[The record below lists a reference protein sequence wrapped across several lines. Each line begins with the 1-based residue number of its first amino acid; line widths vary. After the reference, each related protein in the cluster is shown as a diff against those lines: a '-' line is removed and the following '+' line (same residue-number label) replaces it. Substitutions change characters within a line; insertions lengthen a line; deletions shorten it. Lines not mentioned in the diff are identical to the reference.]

1 MTARPNSFWFR
12 YGRNKAAVGGF
23 CFLCLLSLVAV
34 FGPTIYPIDP
44 WAMSAK
50 SLVWPGVDAAVPLGS
65 DVLGRDVLSGLLNGA
80 RISLLIGLTATA
92 ASVAVGVV
100 VGGLAG
106 YFGGIVDDLL
116 MRTTEVFQTIP
127 SFIFVIVLVAIF
139 QPTVGVVIFSIA
151 TVSWPPVARLVR
163 GEFLTLRQR
172 PYVQSCI
179 VIGMSQLRIIFT
191 QILPNCMA
199 PVIVTA
205 SIMVASSIL
214 IEAGLAF
221 LGLQDPNVMSWG
233 TMIGFGRTALR
244 TAWFLTAIP
253 GVAILLT
260 VLAINIVGEGLND
273 ALNPRSANR

>member
-1 MTARPNSFWFR
+1 MTMPPSSFLHR
-12 YGRNKAAVGGF
+12 YGRNKAAVWGV
-23 CFLCLLSLVAV
+23 CFLCLLGVVAV
-34 FGPTIYPIDP
+34 FGPAIYPVDP

-50 SLVWPGVDAAVPLGS
+50 SLIWPGVDAAVPLGS
-65 DVLGRDVLSGLLNGA
+65 DVLGRDVLSGLINGA
-80 RISLLIGLTATA
+80 RISLLIGLAATA
-92 ASVAVGVV
+92 ASVTVGIV
-100 VGGLAG
+100 VGGLSG
-106 YFGGIVDDLL
+106 YFSGVVDDLL

-127 SFIFVIVLVAIF
+127 SFLFVIVLVAIF
-139 QPTVGVVIFSIA
+139 QPSVGVVIFSIA

-179 VIGMSQLRIIFT
+179 VIGMSQPRIIFT

-233 TMIGFGRTALR
+233 AMIGFGRTALR

-260 VLAINIVGEGLND
+260 VLAINIAGEGLND